1 LQRRIFPARQ
11 RRPEIGVRVE
21 NGHDDDDGSIQI
33 SNDTP
38 MALGI
43 ASCRRTMTG
52 IQRLL
57 LWLAVT
63 ILPMPAIGDTVA
75 GFTGSQSDVAFS
87 DYSPLSSSAELL
99 HRFLS
104 PLNALRA
111 EKRLAHSAVA
121 LRDQPI
127 DLAQERFTV
136 YVPSHSPAEGYGLLV
151 FVPPWENAMLP
162 RGWAAILERLG
173 VIFVSAANSGNE
185 ANILD
190 RREPLALLA
199 AHNIMRRFHV
209 DPARIYIGGF
219 SGGSRVA
226 LRLALGFP
234 DVFRGAFLNAGS
246 DPIGDAQ
253 APLPPPELFSRFQEM
268 TRIVYVSG
276 QNDAVNVEKDA
287 ASEQSLLEWCV
298 FDWYAER
305 SPWMG
310 HEVAGP
316 AVLGRALD
324 MLDKHAEPNS
334 TRLNNCRLRINQ
346 ELEKAIAQA
355 NDLLAA
361 GNADGARR
369 SLNKIDTRF
378 GALAAPRS
386 VDLAARIGGMD

>member
-1 LQRRIFPARQ
+1 
-11 RRPEIGVRVE
+11 
-21 NGHDDDDGSIQI
+21 
-33 SNDTP
+33 
-38 MALGI
+38 
-43 ASCRRTMTG
+43 MTK

-57 LWLAVT
+57 LWLGVA
-63 ILPMPAIGDTVA
+63 ISSMPAIGDTVA
-75 GFTGSQSDVAFS
+75 GFTGLQSDVVFS
-87 DYSPLSSSAELL
+87 DYSPLSGSAELV
-99 HRFLS
+99 HRLLS
-104 PLNALRA
+104 PLNAVRA
-111 EKRLAHSAVA
+111 GRSLAHSAVA

-127 DLAQERFTV
+127 DLVQERFAV

-151 FVPPWENAMLP
+151 FVPPWENATLP
-162 RGWAAILERLG
+162 RGWAAILDRHG

-185 ANILD
+185 ASILD

-199 AHNIMRRFHV
+199 AHNIKQRFHV
-209 DPARIYIGGF
+209 DPARTYIGGF

-226 LRLALGFP
+226 LRLALGYP

-246 DPIGDAQ
+246 DPIGGAQ
-253 APLPPPELFSRFQEM
+253 APLPSPELFSRFQEL
-268 TRIVYVSG
+268 TRIVYISG
-276 QNDAVNVEKDA
+276 QNDAVNVEKDS

-316 AVLGRALD
+316 VVLGRALD
-324 MLDKHAEPNS
+324 MLDKPAEPNL

-346 ELEKAIAQA
+346 ELDKTLVLAS
-355 NDLLAA
+355 DLLAA

-378 GALAAPRS
+378 GGLAAPRS

>member
-1 LQRRIFPARQ
+1 
-11 RRPEIGVRVE
+11 
-21 NGHDDDDGSIQI
+21 
-33 SNDTP
+33 

-43 ASCRRTMTG
+43 APCRRTMKK

-57 LWLAVT
+57 LWFGVA
-63 ILPMPAIGDTVA
+63 ISPIPATCDTVA
-75 GFTGSQSDVAFS
+75 GFTGLQSDLVFT
-87 DYSPLSSSAELL
+87 DYSPLSSSAELM

-104 PLNALRA
+104 PLAAIRA
-111 EKRLAHSAVA
+111 GRSLAHSAVA

-127 DLAQERFTV
+127 DLAQEKFTV

-162 RGWAAILERLG
+162 RGWAAILDRHG

-185 ANILD
+185 ASILD

-199 AHNIMRRFHV
+199 AHNIRQRFHV
-209 DPARIYIGGF
+209 DPARTYIGGF

-226 LRLALGFP
+226 LRLALGYP

-253 APLPPPELFSRFQEM
+253 APLPSPELFSRFQEM
-268 TRIVYVSG
+268 TRIVYISG

-287 ASEQSLLEWCV
+287 ASVRSLLEWCV

-305 SPWMG
+305 SPWVG

-324 MLDKHAEPNS
+324 MLDKHAEPNL
-334 TRLNNCRLRINQ
+334 TKLNNCRVRINQ
-346 ELEKAIAQA
+346 ELEKTIAQA
-355 NDLLAA
+355 SDLLAA

-369 SLNKIDTRF
+369 SLNKIDTRY
-378 GALAAPRS
+378 GGLAAPRS

>member
-1 LQRRIFPARQ
+1 MF
-11 RRPEIGVRVE
+11 
-21 NGHDDDDGSIQI
+21 NGFWPSGADPRLELALGKRHDDDDGSIQI

-43 ASCRRTMTG
+43 APCRRTMTK

-57 LWLAVT
+57 LRLAVMT
-63 ILPMPAIGDTVA
+63 FPMTAIADTVA
-75 GFTGSQSDVAFS
+75 GFTGLQSDVVFS
-87 DYSPLSSSAELL
+87 DYSPLSSSAELVRRL
-99 HRFLS
+99 LS
-104 PLNALRA
+104 PLNAVRA
-111 EKRLAHSAVA
+111 GKRLAHSAVA

-136 YVPSHSPAEGYGLLV
+136 FVPSHSPAEGYGLMV

-162 RGWAAILERLG
+162 RGWAAVLDRHG

-199 AHNIMRRFHV
+199 AHNVMQRFPV
-209 DPARIYIGGF
+209 DPARIYVGGF

-226 LRLALGFP
+226 LRLALGYP
-234 DVFRGAFLNAGS
+234 DVFRGAFLDAGS
-246 DPIGDAQ
+246 DPIGNSQ
-253 APLPPPELFSRFQEM
+253 APLPSPELFSRFQEM

-305 SPWMG
+305 SPWTG

-324 MLDKHAEPNS
+324 MLDKHAEPKL
-334 TRLNNCRLRINQ
+334 TRLNKCRLRINQ
-346 ELEKAIAQA
+346 ELGKQIDQA
-355 NDLLAA
+355 SDLLAA
-361 GNADGARR
+361 GNAEGARK
-369 SLNKIDTRF
+369 SLNKIDTRY
-378 GALAAPRS
+378 GGLAAPRS
-386 VDLAARIGGMD
+386 VDLAARLGMD